1 VFELSTKILV
11 RFRKVSNYKN
21 SGYLVFEDRR
31 EYVLHCGGGGG
42 PGPPPPLPV
51 ADTGSPT
58 GGSPNFVKSPGVM
71 HINLELSPF

>member
-31 EYVLHCGGGGG
+31 EYVLNST
-42 PGPPPPLPV
+42 PPPHPQPPAPLSI
-51 ADTGSPT
+51 D
-58 GGSPNFVKSPGVM
+58 K
-71 HINLELSPF
+71 